1 MSLTPAKI
9 DSVTAEAAEKLAK
22 RYKAEDAGGN
32 DSLPMLKINY
42 DETSKVAEVGQWVV
56 GQKKDQEGNIA
67 EEGNRAIA
75 FIPIV
80 MRNSYSL
87 YDSKNTNNNCNS
99 PIFMDFSE
107 IVRGS
112 THKEIC
118 GKKTCPWAA
127 EGKCKAQKVVF
138 GVAITKSGLID
149 CVGYFGGVSYMPITD
164 YMAQAQ
170 KMEVGGITR
179 KVPPYS
185 YAASL
190 DSEQKRNGAVTY
202 FAPIFKRGWVF
213 TKDEDIDMLAAKRDE
228 IVRGLDMRS
237 ADAAAKTKVEMAKT
251 EAASGG
257 KTGAEVLDPRPE
269 DEPTETVDPDTL
281 DATFEELENE
291 FGGGAKEKDPV
302 DDIASMMDAGTKAAE
317 PETKATPE
325 PGTKAEPEEEKDLES
340 EIRSVLAGLG

>member
-1 MSLTPAKI
+1 
-9 DSVTAEAAEKLAK
+9 
-22 RYKAEDAGGN
+22 
-32 DSLPMLKINY
+32 
-42 DETSKVAEVGQWVV
+42 
-56 GQKKDQEGNIA
+56 
-67 EEGNRAIA
+67 
-75 FIPIV
+75 

-87 YDSKNTNNNCNS
+87 YDSKNTKNNCNS

-138 GVAITKSGLID
+138 GVAITKGGLID

-170 KMEVGGITR
+170 KMEIGGITR

-185 YAASL
+185 YAAALS
-190 DSEQKRNGAVTY
+190 SEQKRNGAVTY

-228 IVRGLDMRS
+228 IVRMLDMRS
-237 ADAAAKTKVEMAKT
+237 ADAAEKSKVEGAKT
-251 EAASGG
+251 EMASGG
-257 KTGAEVLDPRPE
+257 KSGTEVFDPKPD
-269 DEPTETVDPDTL
+269 DEPAETVDHDTL
-281 DATFEELENE
+281 DATFEELESE
-291 FGGGAKEKDPV
+291 FGTGTKEKDTV
-302 DDIASMMDAGTKAAE
+302 DNIASMMDAGNKAAE
-317 PETKATPE
+317 PETKAD
-325 PGTKAEPEEEKDLES
+325 PEEEKDLES

>member
-67 EEGNRAIA
+67 EEGSRAIA

-87 YDSKNTNNNCNS
+87 YDSKNTKNNCNS
-99 PIFMDFSE
+99 PIFMDFFE

-138 GVAITKSGLID
+138 GVAITKGGLID

-190 DSEQKRNGAVTY
+190 SSEQKRNGAVTY

-237 ADAAAKTKVEMAKT
+237 ADAAEKAKS
-251 EAASGG
+251 EAGKSGG
-257 KTGAEVLDPRPE
+257 SGTGVEILDPRPE
-269 DEPTETVDPDTL
+269 DGPTETVDPDTL
-281 DATFEELENE
+281 DATFEELESE

-317 PETKATPE
+317 PEAKADL
-325 PGTKAEPEEEKDLES
+325 EEEKDLES